1 MAAHRPDGLEVR
13 CDSRAESGP
22 DPWEMAGV
30 LNPPPKNQQP
40 PETSREYMKNM
51 GFSIYIYIHISWEN
65 FGGISNITIS
75 SHCGCPA
82 SGRVW
87 WDHQRRRQQWRSRP
101 LEFFRL
107 RLLKLDSDSTE
118 MTLSKTFILKVT
130 NVERLSQWKRHQWIT
145 DFLLKEPDSPKIF

>member
-1 MAAHRPDGLEVR
+1 MALRSDVTPVQKVVQILGKWRVCWIPLQKINSLQKH
-13 CDSRAESGP
+13 
-22 DPWEMAGV
+22 
-30 LNPPPKNQQP
+30 
-40 PETSREYMKNM
+40 PENIWKIWDLV
-51 GFSIYIYIHISWEN
+51 GDLVYIYIHISWEN

>member
-51 GFSIYIYIHISWEN
+51 GFSRGFSIYIHTYLGRISGVFPILRSAPTVDAPRLEE
-65 FGGISNITIS
+65 FDGIISVVDSNEEVDLWS
-75 SHCGCPA
+75 
-82 SGRVW
+82 
-87 WDHQRRRQQWRSRP
+87 
-101 LEFFRL
+101 FF
-107 RLLKLDSDSTE
+107 DSDS
-118 MTLSKTFILKVT
+118 
-130 NVERLSQWKRHQWIT
+130 
-145 DFLLKEPDSPKIF
+145 

>member
-51 GFSIYIYIHISWEN
+51 GFSRGFSIYIYTHILGEFRGYFQYYDQLPLWM
-65 FGGISNITIS
+65 
-75 SHCGCPA
+75 P
-82 SGRVW
+82 RVW
-87 WDHQRRRQQWRSRP
+87 KS
-101 LEFFRL
+101 LMG
-107 RLLKLDSDSTE
+107 SSASSTA
-118 MTLSKTFILKVT
+118 MKK
-130 NVERLSQWKRHQWIT
+130 
-145 DFLLKEPDSPKIF
+145 